1 VPPSHVAPRAPI
13 SADMTDDLLR
23 LGLIDEDDIV
33 LDEAALL
40 LALLDHPDAD
50 PTPAQDLLEAI
61 ATRLDVTGADA
72 ETSLERADALAEVFA
87 GEFGFL
93 GDSTSYDDP
102 ANADL
107 LQVLERRRGLPVSL
121 SILYVAAARRLGW
134 SADVLDVPGHV
145 LVLIEAESEPV
156 IVDPFAGGV
165 RVGAERLS
173 ALLEA
178 ARPGRAVTHVAAMPN
193 RAVLVRLLQNQ
204 AARAELAGKGRRA
217 LELYERMTVF
227 APDQP
232 HGWWERARL
241 ELVDGDHERARRS
254 LGAILEITRDAELRG
269 KVTDLLEQLGSE

>member
-1 VPPSHVAPRAPI
+1 
-13 SADMTDDLLR
+13 MNDDLTR
-23 LGLIDEDDIV
+23 LGLMDEDDIA

-40 LALLDHPDAD
+40 LALADHPGADA
-50 PTPAQDLLEAI
+50 TVAQDLLEAI
-61 ATRLDVTGADA
+61 SIRLDVAGADA
-72 ETSLERADALAEVFA
+72 ETAAERAGALAEVIG
-87 GEFGFL
+87 GEFGFV
-93 GDSTSYDDP
+93 GDTASYDDP

-156 IVDPFAGGV
+156 IVDPFAGGA

-178 ARPGRAVTHVAAMPN
+178 ARPGQAVTHVAAMPN
-193 RAVLVRLLQNQ
+193 RAVLVRLVQNQ

-217 LELYERMTVF
+217 LELYGRMTRF

-241 ELVDGDHERARRS
+241 ELVDGDHAAARRS
-254 LGAILEITRDAELRG
+254 LGAILEITREPELRAR
-269 KVTDLLEQLGSE
+269 VTDLLEQLNAA